1 MNGTLHALLEDEK
14 RTEDASRSVMMNSF
28 NMTGTVEAML
38 CTHCPA
44 VHLMTMLRGNHKV
57 LAVWAAASSP

>member
-44 VHLMTMLRGNHKV
+44 VHLMMLRGNHKV